1 MNKVTVMVASTLLCG
16 LLSLVSCGGSSS
28 ESKGYLMPAL
38 SVNDYCGDFSD
49 TRADYGYLMPAQGL
63 FLKMNVFGTDS
74 YVINIYTYKEEDGN
88 LMCTPGHM
96 VMTSPK
102 GGDVQINIKES
113 SPKNTPSFI
122 FVPTPDCE
130 YSDYVATEQVARSY
144 YYLCGS
150 DEARQRF
157 EALFADERY
166 AQLKELVFNYP
177 QK

>member
-1 MNKVTVMVASTLLCG
+1 MNKVTLMLAAILLSG
-16 LLSLVSCGGSSS
+16 LLSLVSCGSSSS
-28 ESKGYLMPAL
+28 ESKGFLMPAL

-74 YVINIYTYKEEDGN
+74 YVIHVYTCEEEDGN
-88 LMCTPGHM
+88 LKCAPGYM

-102 GGDVQINIKES
+102 GGEVQINIKES

-130 YSDYVATEQVARSY
+130 YSDYVATEQVARKY
-144 YYLCGS
+144 YYLCGNV
-150 DEARQRF
+150 EVQQQF

-177 QK
+177 KK